1 MDFLKFV
8 YESTK
13 DGAAWGLFAFS
24 FIINIVLCKTIH
36 FLYKVGVSRNDKVNE
51 IIHAN
56 NEVLV
61 SVKTLM
67 TLLLNKRR

>member
-1 MDFLKFV
+1 MEFIKFV

-24 FIINIVLCKTIH
+24 FVINVVLVKVIQ
-36 FLYKVGVSRNDKVNE
+36 FLYKAGISRNDKVNE

-56 NEVLV
+56 NEVLI